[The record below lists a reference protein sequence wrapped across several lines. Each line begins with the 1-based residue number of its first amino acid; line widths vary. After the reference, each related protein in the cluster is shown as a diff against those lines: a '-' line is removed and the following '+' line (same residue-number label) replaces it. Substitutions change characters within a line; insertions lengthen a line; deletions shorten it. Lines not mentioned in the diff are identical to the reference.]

1 MKPSLLCK
9 NCSNGEGNEVIAKG
23 KLKHF
28 APNKGIYVYERKY
41 GNQSVVVFLNG
52 NDREQ
57 TIDLHPYQE
66 ILSTSSAHDLL
77 TDKKIELRNELT
89 LPSRGIYLLA
99 F

>member
-1 MKPSLLCK
+1 MQKLLQWRK
-9 NCSNGEGNEVIAKG
+9 GNEVIAKG

-66 ILSTSSAHDLL
+66 ILSPRLL
-77 TDKKIELRNELT
+77 MICSQTKRLN
-89 LPSRGIYLLA
+89 
-99 F
+99 